1 MRKMNKK
8 RDYKIELNNQINKQV
23 KQTLNLKMKRRIK
36 MNNRD
41 QK

>member
-1 MRKMNKK
+1 MKKK